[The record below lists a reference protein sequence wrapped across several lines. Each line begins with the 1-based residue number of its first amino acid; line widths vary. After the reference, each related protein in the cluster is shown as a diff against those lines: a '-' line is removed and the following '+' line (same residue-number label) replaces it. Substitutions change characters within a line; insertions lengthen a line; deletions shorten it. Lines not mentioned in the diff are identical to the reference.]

1 MNYAFPELL
10 ILKFGIKTRIS
21 SKLLWKFLQFLVNL
35 QIICTEFKRGKIEK
49 IGGKSAFRTFAIV
62 VTQISNKNHCKLKE
76 IQKLL
81 WLTFSG
87 NLVCPEKFTSDNLF
101 WEFEFT
107 LYLFCF
113 GYFLRWLYYT
123 KLGNSV
129 YIEKIK

>member
-1 MNYAFPELL
+1 MNYALPKLL
-10 ILKFGIKTRIS
+10 ILQFGIATRIS
-21 SKLLWKFLQFLVNL
+21 SKLLRKFLQFLVNL
-35 QIICTEFKRGKIEK
+35 QIICAEFKTGKIEK
-49 IGGKSAFRTFAIV
+49 IGVKSAFRTFAIV
-62 VTQISNKNHCKLKE
+62 VTQISIKNHYKLEK

-101 WEFEFT
+101 LEFEFT

-129 YIEKIK
+129 YIERIK